1 MNRLAGMFTVPELQ
15 LLSQVVEEVPE
26 HMKDAPSIKD
36 AIPQT
41 EIPVDYFPGLG
52 IAPTIIRGV

>member
-1 MNRLAGMFTVPELQ
+1 MNRMAGIFTLPELQ
-15 LLSQVVEEVPE
+15 LLAQVVDPVPE